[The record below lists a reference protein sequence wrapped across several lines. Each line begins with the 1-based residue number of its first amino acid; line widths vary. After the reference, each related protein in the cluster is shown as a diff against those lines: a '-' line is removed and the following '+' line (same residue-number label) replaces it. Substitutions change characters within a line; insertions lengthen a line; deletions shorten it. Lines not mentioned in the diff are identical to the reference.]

1 MSERVIPRCPF
12 CYRQVAD
19 WLLCNDCTDKVS
31 TWIERIADLY
41 EDLQDT
47 LTGQVSMGDGGKMNE
62 RPLPYK
68 EKASKAA
75 TYVKNQV
82 VALVRDL
89 EMGDTQWN
97 VDQCTC
103 RPFAACRGYRVEHL
117 ADTVDA
123 MTAWLGERIERIRS
137 SVSAD
142 EIAGEMEYCVKIML
156 PFVDRPADLLF
167 CGRCVVCGKDLYA
180 KPGQV
185 EGVCGHCR
193 AAGIET
199 LFNPVAGRELV
210 LARLEHHWGTAT
222 DCTRILLNYG
232 LEVTLQTIRDWA
244 NKPDKY
250 GAVKLPRRGQD
261 SLGHALYRFGDVM
274 NLAQQHKA
282 WVEEKRARKRSVA

>member
-19 WLLCNDCTDKVS
+19 WLLCNDCTDKVAG
-31 TWIERIADLY
+31 WIERIADLY

-89 EMGDTQWN
+89 EMGDLDGV
-97 VDQCTC
+97 VDEVGSLC
-103 RPFAACRGYRVEHL
+103 
-117 ADTVDA
+117 
-123 MTAWLGERIERIRS
+123 AWLGERIERIRS

-167 CGRCVVCGKDLYA
+167 CGRCEVCGKDRYA

-185 EGVCGHCR
+185 EGVCRHCQ
-193 AAGIET
+193 AAGIDT
-199 LFNPVAGRELV
+199 LFDPVGGREWV

-244 NKPDKY
+244 NKPDKH
-250 GAVKLPRRGQD
+250 GLVKLQRRGQNP
-261 SLGHALYRFGDVM
+261 LGHALYRFGDVM
-274 NLAQQHKA
+274 TLAQQHKA
-282 WVEEKRARKRSVA
+282 WVEERRTRKRRVS